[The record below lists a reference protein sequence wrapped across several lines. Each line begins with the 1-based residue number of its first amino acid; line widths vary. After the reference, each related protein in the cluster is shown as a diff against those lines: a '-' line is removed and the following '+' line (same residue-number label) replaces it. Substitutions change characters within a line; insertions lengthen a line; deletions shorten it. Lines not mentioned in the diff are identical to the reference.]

1 MISRLADP
9 GMTGQF
15 RDVIIAWA
23 TIGGSGE
30 VALMVFD
37 VT

>member
-15 RDVIIAWA
+15 RDVIIAGA
-23 TIGGSGE
+23 TIEGSGE